1 MKILSSINI
10 YLVPFF
16 LDKKII
22 ICFRQTIKE
31 IVNKKETVQKK
42 TDRRKRVSRVE
53 RLKKRIVAWRSKAR
67 KKYVKI
73 RNSTVHIHTRVLIFF
88 IQLITLVNKRD
99 LWFLSIIVVNS
110 SLAFLDLTAYGFFVY
125 QEIGLFKCD
134 KEFKWF
140 SFSLAIAVI
149 YTIKVL
155 NQLKLL

>member
-73 RNSTVHIHTRVLIFF
+73 RNSTVHIHTRVLIVF

-99 LWFLSIIVVNS
+99 LWFLFIIVVNS
-110 SLAFLDLTAYGFFVY
+110 SLAFLDLTAYVFFVY

-134 KEFKWF
+134 KEFK
-140 SFSLAIAVI
+140 
-149 YTIKVL
+149 
-155 NQLKLL
+155 